1 MPAAPE
7 PPRSLVDDLVSQGVC
22 TPEVV
27 EAVTRQLVANGGGRL
42 TDALAVLGWAD
53 ERAVLRVLALRANTR
68 FVTIEKLRAA
78 KVEQSVLDRVP
89 VRFAE
94 AHSALP
100 LKYDEPTKA
109 LLVAAADPTD
119 PAFLTDLKIVSSLQ
133 NIVVLV
139 ALERGVHAAIR
150 RFYYGD
156 VTAFESL
163 ARELTPVRSSS
174 SGRDT
179 QEASLSKI
187 FKTPLPKP

>member
-1 MPAAPE
+1 VGSIVE
-7 PPRSLVDDLVSQGVC
+7 DLIAQGVC

-27 EAVTRQLVANGGGRL
+27 EAVTRQITASGGGRL
-42 TDALAVLGWAD
+42 TDALTMLGWAD
-53 ERAVLRVLALRANTR
+53 ERAVLRVVALRANTR
-68 FVTIEKLRAA
+68 FVTVDKLQGA

-89 VRFAE
+89 VRFCE

-100 LKYDEPTKA
+100 LKYDTPTHA

-119 PAFLTDLKIVSSLQ
+119 PGLLGELKAVSGVP
-133 NIVVLV
+133 NIVALV
-139 ALERGVHAAIR
+139 ALERGVQAAIR

-156 VTAFESL
+156 ATAFDSL
-163 ARELTPVRSSS
+163 VKALQPARAVS

-187 FKTPLPKP
+187 FKTPIPKP